1 MTLLKNLARINL
13 EGLALYAVLVAVL
26 YLISSELHMW
36 VVYLIV
42 PLVMLLSSN
51 GYDRGLADGV
61 EVIMSSMTILE
72 QTALA
77 EKLTVIEEELNDQ
90 N

>member
-1 MTLLKNLARINL
+1 MMLLKHMARINI
-13 EGLALYAVLVAVL
+13 ESFALYAVLVVVL

-42 PLVMLLSSN
+42 PLVLLIEHISYN
-51 GYDRGLADGV
+51 KGIGDGV
-61 EVIMSSMTILE
+61 DVIMSSMTILE

-77 EKLTVIEEELNDQ
+77 KKLTVIEEELNDQ

>member
-1 MTLLKNLARINL
+1 M
-13 EGLALYAVLVAVL
+13 EGLALYAVLVTVL
-26 YLISSELHMW
+26 YLIHQELHMW

-42 PLVMLLSSN
+42 PLVMLIEGS
-51 GYDRGLADGV
+51 GYNRGIADGV
-61 EVIMSSMTILE
+61 DVIMSSMTILE

-90 N
+90 P